1 MPAMGPYP
9 VVLDLGGR
17 PVLVVGGG
25 AVAERKVEG
34 LLAAGAS
41 ITVVSPRVSA
51 RLARLADEGDIS
63 VRFRSYRRTD
73 LRGAAVVFAATDDRR
88 VNAAVA
94 ADARRRRIWVNAADD
109 PDHCDFILP
118 SVLRRGSLLVSVT
131 TGGRSPALARVV
143 REELERLVGSD
154 YAVLTDLAGEV
165 RLELRARGE
174 QATADAWTTALRG
187 DVRRLVAAGGREE
200 ARRCLLEA
208 LRPA

>member
-1 MPAMGPYP
+1 MGPYP

-34 LLAAGAS
+34 LRAAGAS
-41 ITVVSPRVSA
+41 IMVVSPRVSA
-51 RLARLADEGDIS
+51 RLAKMADDGDIR
-63 VRFRSYRRTD
+63 VRLRSYRRSD
-73 LRGAAVVFAATDDRR
+73 LRGVAIVFAATDDRN

-94 ADARRRRIWVNAADD
+94 ADSRRRRIWVNAADD

-131 TGGRSPALARVV
+131 TGGRSPALARIV
-143 REELERLVGSD
+143 REELERLLGSD
-154 YAVLTDLAGEV
+154 YALLTDLAGDV
-165 RLELRARGE
+165 RRELRTRGE
-174 QATADAWTTALRG
+174 QATAEAWTTALRG
-187 DVRRLVAAGGREE
+187 DVRRLVAAGRREE

>member
-1 MPAMGPYP
+1 MGPYP

-17 PVLVVGGG
+17 LVLVVGGG

-34 LLAAGAS
+34 LRAAGAS

-51 RLARLADEGDIS
+51 RLAKMADDGDIR
-63 VRFRSYRRTD
+63 VRRRTYRRSD
-73 LRGAAVVFAATDDRR
+73 LRGVVVVFAATDDRN

-94 ADARRRRIWVNAADD
+94 TDSRRRRIWVNAADD

-131 TGGRSPALARVV
+131 TGGRSPALARIV
-143 REELERLVGSD
+143 REELERLLGSD
-154 YAVLTDLAGEV
+154 YALLTDLAGDV
-165 RLELRARGE
+165 RRELQTRGE
-174 QATADAWTTALRG
+174 QATAEAWTTALRG
-187 DVRRLVAAGGREE
+187 DVRRLVAAGRREE

>member
-1 MPAMGPYP
+1 MGPYP

-17 PVLVVGGG
+17 LVLVVGGG

-34 LLAAGAS
+34 LRAAGAS

-51 RLARLADEGDIS
+51 RLAKMADDGDIR
-63 VRFRSYRRTD
+63 VRRRAYRRSD
-73 LRGAAVVFAATDDRR
+73 LRGVVVVFAATDDRN

-94 ADARRRRIWVNAADD
+94 TDARRRRIWVNAADD

-131 TGGRSPALARVV
+131 TGGRSPALARIV
-143 REELERLVGSD
+143 REELERLLGSD
-154 YAVLTDLAGEV
+154 YALLTDLAGDV
-165 RLELRARGE
+165 RRELQTRGE
-174 QATADAWTTALRG
+174 QATAEAWTTALRG
-187 DVRRLVAAGGREE
+187 DVRRLVAAGRREE

>member
-1 MPAMGPYP
+1 MGPYP

-34 LLAAGAS
+34 LRAACAS

-51 RLARLADEGDIS
+51 RLAKMADDGDIR
-63 VRFRSYRRTD
+63 VRRRAYRRSD
-73 LRGAAVVFAATDDRR
+73 LRGVAIVFAATDDRN

-94 ADARRRRIWVNAADD
+94 ADSRRRRIWVNAADD

-131 TGGRSPALARVV
+131 TGGRSPALARIV
-143 REELERLVGSD
+143 REELERLLGSD
-154 YAVLTDLAGEV
+154 YALLTDLAGDV
-165 RLELRARGE
+165 RRELRTRGE
-174 QATADAWTTALRG
+174 QAPAEAWTTALRG
-187 DVRRLVAAGGREE
+187 DVRRLVAAGRREE

>member
-1 MPAMGPYP
+1 MGPYP

-34 LLAAGAS
+34 LRAAGAS

-51 RLARLADEGDIS
+51 RLAKMADDGDIR
-63 VRFRSYRRTD
+63 VRLRSYRRSD
-73 LRGAAVVFAATDDRR
+73 LRGVAIVFAATDDRN

-94 ADARRRRIWVNAADD
+94 ADSRRRRIWVNAADD

-131 TGGRSPALARVV
+131 TGGRSPALARIV
-143 REELERLVGSD
+143 REELERLLGSD
-154 YAVLTDLAGEV
+154 YALLTDLAGDV
-165 RLELRARGE
+165 RRELRTRGE
-174 QATADAWTTALRG
+174 QATAEAWTTALRG
-187 DVRRLVAAGGREE
+187 DVRRLVAAGRREE

>member
-1 MPAMGPYP
+1 MGPYP

-34 LLAAGAS
+34 LRAAGAS

-51 RLARLADEGDIS
+51 RLAKMADDGDIR
-63 VRFRSYRRTD
+63 VRLRSYRRSD
-73 LRGAAVVFAATDDRR
+73 LRGVAIVFAATDDRN

-94 ADARRRRIWVNAADD
+94 ADSRRRRIWVNAADD

-131 TGGRSPALARVV
+131 TGGRSPALARIV
-143 REELERLVGSD
+143 REELERLLGSD
-154 YAVLTDLAGEV
+154 FALLTELAGDV
-165 RLELRARGE
+165 RRELRTRGE
-174 QATADAWTTALRG
+174 QATAEAWTTALRG
-187 DVRRLVAAGGREE
+187 DVRRLVAAGRREE

>member
-1 MPAMGPYP
+1 MGPYP

-34 LLAAGAS
+34 LRAAGAS

-51 RLARLADEGDIS
+51 RLAKMADDGDIR
-63 VRFRSYRRTD
+63 VRLRSYRRSD
-73 LRGAAVVFAATDDRR
+73 LRGVAIVFAATDDHN

-94 ADARRRRIWVNAADD
+94 ADSRRRRIWVNAADD

-131 TGGRSPALARVV
+131 TGGRSPALARIV
-143 REELERLVGSD
+143 REELERLLGSD
-154 YAVLTDLAGEV
+154 FALLTELAGDV
-165 RLELRARGE
+165 RRELRTRGE
-174 QATADAWTTALRG
+174 QATAEAWTTALRG
-187 DVRRLVAAGGREE
+187 DVRRLVAAGRREE

>member
-1 MPAMGPYP
+1 MGPYP

-34 LLAAGAS
+34 LRAACAS

-51 RLARLADEGDIS
+51 RLAKMAEDGDIR
-63 VRFRSYRRTD
+63 VRRRAYRRSD
-73 LRGAAVVFAATDDRR
+73 LRGVAIVFAATDDRNL
-88 VNAAVA
+88 NAAVA

-131 TGGRSPALARVV
+131 TGGRSPALARIV
-143 REELERLVGSD
+143 REELERLLGSD
-154 YAVLTDLAGEV
+154 YALLTDLAGDV
-165 RLELRARGE
+165 RRELRTRGE
-174 QATADAWTTALRG
+174 QATAEAWTTALRG
-187 DVRRLVAAGGREE
+187 DVRRLVAAGRREE

>member
-1 MPAMGPYP
+1 MGPYP

-34 LLAAGAS
+34 LRAAGAS

-51 RLARLADEGDIS
+51 RLAKMADDGDIR
-63 VRFRSYRRTD
+63 VRLRSYRRSD
-73 LRGAAVVFAATDDRR
+73 LRGVVVVFAATDDRN

-94 ADARRRRIWVNAADD
+94 ADSRRRRIWVNAADD
-109 PDHCDFILP
+109 PDHCDFFLP

-131 TGGRSPALARVV
+131 TGGRSPALARIV
-143 REELERLVGSD
+143 REELERLLGSD
-154 YAVLTDLAGEV
+154 YALLTDLAGDV
-165 RLELRARGE
+165 RRELRTRGE
-174 QATADAWTTALRG
+174 QATAEAWTTALRG
-187 DVRRLVAAGGREE
+187 DVRRLVAAGRREE
-200 ARRCLLEA
+200 ARQCLLEA

>member
-1 MPAMGPYP
+1 MGPYP

-34 LLAAGAS
+34 LRAAGAS

-51 RLARLADEGDIS
+51 RLAKMADDGDIR
-63 VRFRSYRRTD
+63 VRRRSYRRSD
-73 LRGAAVVFAATDDRR
+73 LRGVAIVFAATDDRN

-94 ADARRRRIWVNAADD
+94 ADSRRRRIWVNAADD

-131 TGGRSPALARVV
+131 TGGRSPALARIV
-143 REELERLVGSD
+143 REELERLLGSD
-154 YAVLTDLAGEV
+154 YALLTELAGDV
-165 RLELRARGE
+165 RRELRTRGE
-174 QATADAWTTALRG
+174 QATAEAWTTALRG
-187 DVRRLVAAGGREE
+187 DVRRLVAAGRREE

>member
-1 MPAMGPYP
+1 MGPYP

-34 LLAAGAS
+34 LRAACAS

-51 RLARLADEGDIS
+51 RLAKMADDGDIR
-63 VRFRSYRRTD
+63 VRRRAYRRSD
-73 LRGAAVVFAATDDRR
+73 LRGVAIVFAATDDRNL
-88 VNAAVA
+88 NAAVA

-131 TGGRSPALARVV
+131 TGGRSPALARIV
-143 REELERLVGSD
+143 REELERLLGSD
-154 YAVLTDLAGEV
+154 YALLTDLAGDV
-165 RLELRARGE
+165 RRELRTRGE
-174 QATADAWTTALRG
+174 QAPAEAWTTALRG
-187 DVRRLVAAGGREE
+187 DVRRLVAAGRREE

>member
-1 MPAMGPYP
+1 MGPYP

-34 LLAAGAS
+34 LRAACAS

-51 RLARLADEGDIS
+51 RLAKMADDGDIR
-63 VRFRSYRRTD
+63 VRLRSYRRSD
-73 LRGAAVVFAATDDRR
+73 LRGVAIVFAATDDRN

-94 ADARRRRIWVNAADD
+94 ADSRRRRIWVNAADD

-131 TGGRSPALARVV
+131 TGGRSPALARIV
-143 REELERLVGSD
+143 REELERLLGSD
-154 YAVLTDLAGEV
+154 YALLTDLAGDV
-165 RLELRARGE
+165 RRELRTRGE
-174 QATADAWTTALRG
+174 QATAEAWTTALRG

>member
-1 MPAMGPYP
+1 MGPYP

-17 PVLVVGGG
+17 LVLVVGGG
-25 AVAERKVEG
+25 AVAERKVEA
-34 LLAAGAS
+34 LRAAGAS

-51 RLARLADEGDIS
+51 RLAKMADDGDIR
-63 VRFRSYRRTD
+63 VRRRAYRRSD
-73 LRGAAVVFAATDDRR
+73 LRGVVVVFAATDDRN

-94 ADARRRRIWVNAADD
+94 TDSRRRRIWVNAADD

-131 TGGRSPALARVV
+131 TGGRSPALARIV
-143 REELERLVGSD
+143 REELERLLGSD
-154 YAVLTDLAGEV
+154 YALLTDLAGDV
-165 RLELRARGE
+165 RRELQTRGE
-174 QATADAWTTALRG
+174 QATAEAWTTALRG
-187 DVRRLVAAGGREE
+187 DVRRLVAAGRREE

>member
-1 MPAMGPYP
+1 MGPYP

-34 LLAAGAS
+34 LRAACAS

-51 RLARLADEGDIS
+51 RLAKMADDGDIR
-63 VRFRSYRRTD
+63 VRLRSYRRSD
-73 LRGAAVVFAATDDRR
+73 LRGVAIVFAATDDRN

-94 ADARRRRIWVNAADD
+94 ADSRRRRIWVNAADD

-131 TGGRSPALARVV
+131 TGGRSPALARIV
-143 REELERLVGSD
+143 REELERPS
-154 YAVLTDLAGEV
+154 AQTMP
-165 RLELRARGE
+165 
-174 QATADAWTTALRG
+174 
-187 DVRRLVAAGGREE
+187 
-200 ARRCLLEA
+200 C
-208 LRPA
+208 

>member
-1 MPAMGPYP
+1 MGPYP

-34 LLAAGAS
+34 LRAAGAS
-41 ITVVSPRVSA
+41 IMVVSPRVSA
-51 RLARLADEGDIS
+51 RLAKMADDGDIR
-63 VRFRSYRRTD
+63 VRLRSYRRSD
-73 LRGAAVVFAATDDRR
+73 LRGVAIVFAATDDRN

-94 ADARRRRIWVNAADD
+94 ADSRRRRIWVNAADD

-131 TGGRSPALARVV
+131 TGGRSPALARIV
-143 REELERLVGSD
+143 REELERLLGSD
-154 YAVLTDLAGEV
+154 YALLTDLAGDV
-165 RLELRARGE
+165 RRELRTRGE
-174 QATADAWTTALRG
+174 QATAEAWTTALRG

>member
-1 MPAMGPYP
+1 MGPYP

-34 LLAAGAS
+34 LRAAGAS

-51 RLARLADEGDIS
+51 RLAKMADDGDIR
-63 VRFRSYRRTD
+63 VRRRAYRRSD
-73 LRGAAVVFAATDDRR
+73 LRGVVVVFAATDDRN

-94 ADARRRRIWVNAADD
+94 TDARRRRIWVNAADD

-131 TGGRSPALARVV
+131 TGGRSPALARIV
-143 REELERLVGSD
+143 REELERLLGSD
-154 YAVLTDLAGEV
+154 YALLTDLAGDV
-165 RLELRARGE
+165 RRELQTRGE
-174 QATADAWTTALRG
+174 QATAEAWTTALRG
-187 DVRRLVAAGGREE
+187 DVRRLVAAGRREE

>member
-1 MPAMGPYP
+1 MGPYP

-34 LLAAGAS
+34 LRAAGAS
-41 ITVVSPRVSA
+41 IMVVSPRVSA
-51 RLARLADEGDIS
+51 RLAKMADDGDIR
-63 VRFRSYRRTD
+63 VRLRSYRRSD
-73 LRGAAVVFAATDDRR
+73 LRGVAIVFAATDDRN

-94 ADARRRRIWVNAADD
+94 ADSRRRRIWVNAADD

-131 TGGRSPALARVV
+131 TGGRSPALARIV
-143 REELERLVGSD
+143 REELERLLGSD
-154 YAVLTDLAGEV
+154 YALLTDLAGDV
-165 RLELRARGE
+165 RRELRTRGE
-174 QATADAWTTALRG
+174 QAPAEAWTTALRG
-187 DVRRLVAAGGREE
+187 DVRRLVAAGRREE

>member
-1 MPAMGPYP
+1 MGPYP

-34 LLAAGAS
+34 LRAACAS

-51 RLARLADEGDIS
+51 RLAKMADDGDIR
-63 VRFRSYRRTD
+63 VRRRAYRRSD
-73 LRGAAVVFAATDDRR
+73 LRGVAIVFAATDDRNL
-88 VNAAVA
+88 NAAVA

-131 TGGRSPALARVV
+131 TGGRSPALARIV
-143 REELERLVGSD
+143 REELERLLGSD
-154 YAVLTDLAGEV
+154 YALLTDLAGDV
-165 RLELRARGE
+165 RRELRTRGE
-174 QATADAWTTALRG
+174 QATAEAWTTALRG

>member
-1 MPAMGPYP
+1 MGPYP

-34 LLAAGAS
+34 LRAVGAS

-51 RLARLADEGDIS
+51 RLAKMADDGDIR
-63 VRFRSYRRTD
+63 VRLRSYRRSD
-73 LRGAAVVFAATDDRR
+73 LRGVAIVFAATDDRN

-94 ADARRRRIWVNAADD
+94 AD
-109 PDHCDFILP
+109 
-118 SVLRRGSLLVSVT
+118 S
-131 TGGRSPALARVV
+131 
-143 REELERLVGSD
+143 
-154 YAVLTDLAGEV
+154 TDLAGDV
-165 RLELRARGE
+165 RRELRTRGE
-174 QATADAWTTALRG
+174 QAPAEAWTTALRG
-187 DVRRLVAAGGREE
+187 DVRRLVAAGRREE

>member
-1 MPAMGPYP
+1 MGPYP
-9 VVLDLGGR
+9 VVLDLAGR

-34 LLAAGAS
+34 LLEASAS

-51 RLARLADEGDIS
+51 RLARLADDGHIS
-63 VRFRSYRRTD
+63 VRLRSYRRSD
-73 LRGAAVVFAATDDRR
+73 LRGIAVVFAATDKRG

-94 ADARRRRIWVNAADD
+94 ADARRRRVWVNAADD

-118 SVLRRGSLLVSVT
+118 SVLRRGSLLISVT

-143 REELERLVGSD
+143 REEIERQFGGD
-154 YAVLTDLAGEV
+154 YALLTELASDVRRQLRSQGEKV
-165 RLELRARGE
+165 SA
-174 QATADAWTTALRG
+174 AAWAKALRG
-187 DVRRLVAAGGREE
+187 DVRRLVAAGRREE

-208 LRPA
+208 LR

>member
-1 MPAMGPYP
+1 MGPYP

-34 LLAAGAS
+34 LRAACAS

-51 RLARLADEGDIS
+51 RLAKMADQGDIR
-63 VRFRSYRRTD
+63 VRRRAYRRSD
-73 LRGAAVVFAATDDRR
+73 LRGVAIVFAATDDRN

-131 TGGRSPALARVV
+131 TGGRSPALARIV
-143 REELERLVGSD
+143 REELERLLGSD
-154 YAVLTDLAGEV
+154 YALLTDLAGDV
-165 RLELRARGE
+165 RRELRTRGE
-174 QATADAWTTALRG
+174 QATAEAWTTALRG

-208 LRPA
+208 LRPV

>member
-1 MPAMGPYP
+1 MGPYP

-34 LLAAGAS
+34 LRAACAS

-51 RLARLADEGDIS
+51 RLAKMADDGDIR
-63 VRFRSYRRTD
+63 VRRRAYRRSD
-73 LRGAAVVFAATDDRR
+73 LRGVAIVFAATDDRNL
-88 VNAAVA
+88 NAAVA

-131 TGGRSPALARVV
+131 TVGRSPALARIV
-143 REELERLVGSD
+143 REELERLLGSD
-154 YAVLTDLAGEV
+154 YALLTDLAGDV
-165 RLELRARGE
+165 RRELRTRGE
-174 QATADAWTTALRG
+174 QATAEAWTTALRG

>member
-1 MPAMGPYP
+1 MGPYP

-34 LLAAGAS
+34 LRAAGAS

-51 RLARLADEGDIS
+51 RLAKMADDGDIR
-63 VRFRSYRRTD
+63 VRRRAYRRSD
-73 LRGAAVVFAATDDRR
+73 LRGVVVVFAATDDRN

-94 ADARRRRIWVNAADD
+94 TDSRRRRIWVNAADD

-131 TGGRSPALARVV
+131 TGGRSPALARIV
-143 REELERLVGSD
+143 REELERLLGSD
-154 YAVLTDLAGEV
+154 YALLTDLAGDV
-165 RLELRARGE
+165 RRELQTRGE
-174 QATADAWTTALRG
+174 QATAEAWTTALRG
-187 DVRRLVAAGGREE
+187 DVRRLVAAGRREE

>member
-1 MPAMGPYP
+1 MGPYP

-118 SVLRRGSLLVSVT
+118 SVLRRGFFLVSLAP
-131 TGGRSPALARVV
+131 GGRSPALPPGV
-143 REELERLVGSD
+143 REELQRP
-154 YAVLTDLAGEV
+154 
-165 RLELRARGE
+165 
-174 QATADAWTTALRG
+174 
-187 DVRRLVAAGGREE
+187 GGGGF
-200 ARRCLLEA
+200 
-208 LRPA
+208 

>member
-1 MPAMGPYP
+1 MGPYP

-34 LLAAGAS
+34 LRAAGAS
-41 ITVVSPRVSA
+41 IMVVSPRVSA
-51 RLARLADEGDIS
+51 RLAKMADDGDIR
-63 VRFRSYRRTD
+63 VRLRSYRRRD
-73 LRGAAVVFAATDDRR
+73 LRGVAIVFAATDDRN

-94 ADARRRRIWVNAADD
+94 ADSRRRRIWVNAADD

-131 TGGRSPALARVV
+131 TGGRSPALARIV
-143 REELERLVGSD
+143 REELERLLGSD
-154 YAVLTDLAGEV
+154 YALLTDLAGDV
-165 RLELRARGE
+165 RRELRTRGE
-174 QATADAWTTALRG
+174 QAPAEAWTTALRG
-187 DVRRLVAAGGREE
+187 DVRRLVAAGRREE

>member
-1 MPAMGPYP
+1 MGPYP

-34 LLAAGAS
+34 LRAACAS

-51 RLARLADEGDIS
+51 RLAKMADDGDIR
-63 VRFRSYRRTD
+63 VRLRSYRRSD
-73 LRGAAVVFAATDDRR
+73 LRGVAIVFAATDDRN

-94 ADARRRRIWVNAADD
+94 ADSRRRRIWVNAADD

-131 TGGRSPALARVV
+131 TGGRSPALARIV
-143 REELERLVGSD
+143 REELERLLGSD
-154 YAVLTDLAGEV
+154 YALLTDLAGDV
-165 RLELRARGE
+165 RRELRTRGE
-174 QATADAWTTALRG
+174 QATAEAWTTALRG
-187 DVRRLVAAGGREE
+187 DVRRLVAAGRREE

>member
-1 MPAMGPYP
+1 MGPYP

-41 ITVVSPRVSA
+41 MTVVS
-51 RLARLADEGDIS
+51 
-63 VRFRSYRRTD
+63 
-73 LRGAAVVFAATDDRR
+73 
-88 VNAAVA
+88 
-94 ADARRRRIWVNAADD
+94 
-109 PDHCDFILP
+109 
-118 SVLRRGSLLVSVT
+118 
-131 TGGRSPALARVV
+131 
-143 REELERLVGSD
+143 EELERLVGSD

-187 DVRRLVAAGGREE
+187 DVRRLVAAGRRDE
-200 ARRCLLEA
+200 ARRRLLQA

>member
-1 MPAMGPYP
+1 MGPYP

-34 LLAAGAS
+34 LRAVGAS

-51 RLARLADEGDIS
+51 RLAKMADDGDIR
-63 VRFRSYRRTD
+63 VRLRSYRRSD
-73 LRGAAVVFAATDDRR
+73 LRGVAIVFAATDDRN

-94 ADARRRRIWVNAADD
+94 ADSRRRRIWVNAADD

-131 TGGRSPALARVV
+131 TGGRSPALARIV
-143 REELERLVGSD
+143 REELERLLGSD
-154 YAVLTDLAGEV
+154 YALLTDLAGDV
-165 RLELRARGE
+165 RRELRTRGE
-174 QATADAWTTALRG
+174 QAPAEAWTTALRG

>member
-1 MPAMGPYP
+1 MGPYP

-34 LLAAGAS
+34 LRAACAS

-51 RLARLADEGDIS
+51 RLAKMADQGDIR
-63 VRFRSYRRTD
+63 VRRRAYRRSD
-73 LRGAAVVFAATDDRR
+73 LRGVAIVFAATDDRN

-131 TGGRSPALARVV
+131 TGGRSPALARIV
-143 REELERLVGSD
+143 REELERLLGSD
-154 YAVLTDLAGEV
+154 YALLTDLAGDV
-165 RLELRARGE
+165 RRELRTRGE
-174 QATADAWTTALRG
+174 QATAEAWTTALRG

>member
-1 MPAMGPYP
+1 MGPYP

-34 LLAAGAS
+34 LRAAGAS

-51 RLARLADEGDIS
+51 RLAEMADDGNIIVRL
-63 VRFRSYRRTD
+63 RSYRRSD
-73 LRGAAVVFAATDDRR
+73 LRGVVVVFAATDDRD

-94 ADARRRRIWVNAADD
+94 ADSRRRRIWVNAVDD

-131 TGGRSPALARVV
+131 TGGRSPALARIV
-143 REELERLVGSD
+143 REELERLLGSD
-154 YAVLTDLAGEV
+154 YALLTDLAGDV
-165 RLELRARGE
+165 RRELRTRGE
-174 QATADAWTTALRG
+174 QATAEAWTTALRG
-187 DVRRLVAAGGREE
+187 DVRRLVAAGRREE